1 MFSVEEGGGGGRKEG
16 RMDVAREG
24 EACFKGVHMAEPAE
38 RNPSRVQ
45 VNE

>member
-1 MFSVEEGGGGGRKEG
+1 MFSIEEEEGRK
-16 RMDVAREG
+16 DVAREG